1 MVFRIGTM
9 AGGFTLKILVIK
21 VLSPRFEE
29 TSAKIKE
36 KMVSSTEAPACARLV
51 ARGGCMLQLVPE
63 PALLLMIQGGVRMR
77 GK

>member
-1 MVFRIGTM
+1 MVFGIGTM

-21 VLSPRFEE
+21 VFPQRFEE

-36 KMVSSTEAPACARLV
+36 KMVSSTEAPTCATLL

-63 PALLLMIQGGVRMR
+63 PALLLMMQGGV
-77 GK
+77 